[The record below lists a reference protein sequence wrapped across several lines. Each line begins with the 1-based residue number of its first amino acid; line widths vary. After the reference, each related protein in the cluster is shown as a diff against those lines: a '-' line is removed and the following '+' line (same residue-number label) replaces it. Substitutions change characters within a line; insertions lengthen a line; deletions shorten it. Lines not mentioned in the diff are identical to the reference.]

1 MKFMM
6 FIKHQEVSRDMKIPP
21 ALNDAM
27 GEFVGRMFASGA
39 LKDTNGL
46 QPTSKGKRIRSKGG
60 KLRTTDGPFTESKE
74 VVGGYAIVEA
84 PTYGEAM
91 KVATEFMEL
100 HAIHW
105 PEFECES
112 EIRPM
117 DEFEAPAK

>member
-6 FIKHQEVSRDMKIPP
+6 FIKHQEASRDLKIPK

-27 GEFVGRMFASGA
+27 GEFVTRCFANGS

-46 QPTSKGKRIRSKGG
+46 QPTSNGKRIRSKGG
-60 KLRTTDGPFTESKE
+60 KLETSDGPFTESKE

-84 PTYGEAM
+84 KTYEEAM

-117 DEFEAPAK
+117 EEHQG

>member
-6 FIKHQEVSRDMKIPP
+6 FIKHQEASRDLKIPK

-27 GEFVGRMFASGA
+27 SEFVPRMLASGL

-46 QPTSKGKRIRSKGG
+46 QPTAKGKRIRSKGG
-60 KLRTTDGPFTESKE
+60 KLKTTDGPFTEAKE

-84 PTYGEAM
+84 KTYEEAM
-91 KVATEFMEL
+91 TVATEFMEL
-100 HAIHW
+100 HAKHW

-117 DEFEAPAK
+117 DEYEPPKA

>member
-6 FIKHQEVSRDMKIPP
+6 FIKHQEASRDLKIPK

-27 GEFVGRMFASGA
+27 GEFVTRCFANGS

-46 QPTSKGKRIRSKGG
+46 QPTSNGKRIRSKGG
-60 KLRTTDGPFTESKE
+60 KLETSDGPFTESKE

-84 PTYGEAM
+84 KTYEEAM

-117 DEFEAPAK
+117 DEGQG

>member
-6 FIKHQEVSRDMKIPP
+6 FIKHQEASRDLKIPK

-27 GEFVGRMFASGA
+27 GEFVTRCFANGT

-46 QPTSKGKRIRSKGG
+46 QPTAKGKRIRSKDG
-60 KLRTTDGPFTESKE
+60 KLETTDGPFTESKE

-84 PTYGEAM
+84 KTYEEAM
-91 KVATEFMEL
+91 KVATEFMQL
-100 HAIHW
+100 HAVHW

-117 DEFEAPAK
+117 DEFEPPKA

>member
-6 FIKHQEVSRDMKIPP
+6 FIKHQEASRDLKVPK

-27 GEFVGRMFASGA
+27 GEFVGRCFASGV

-46 QPTSKGKRIRSKGG
+46 RPTSEGRRIRSKDG
-60 KLRTTDGPFTESKE
+60 KIKTTDGPFTEAKE
-74 VVGGYAIVEA
+74 VVGGYAIVET
-84 PTYGEAM
+84 PTYEEAM
-91 KVATEFMEL
+91 KVATEFMEI

-117 DEFEAPAK
+117 DEQPS

>member
-6 FIKHQEVSRDMKIPP
+6 FIKHQEVSRDVKIPK

-27 GEFVGRMFASGA
+27 GEFVTRSFASGA
-39 LKDTNGL
+39 LKETNGL

-60 KLRTTDGPFTESKE
+60 KLKTTDGPFTESKE

-84 PTYGEAM
+84 KTYEEAM

-117 DEFEAPAK
+117 EEYQP

>member
-6 FIKHQEVSRDMKIPP
+6 FIKHQEASRDLKIPK

-27 GEFVGRMFASGA
+27 GEFVPRMFASGL

-46 QPTSKGKRIRSKGG
+46 RPTSEGKRIRSRGG
-60 KLRTTDGPFTESKE
+60 KLKTTDGPFTEAKE

-84 PTYGEAM
+84 KSYEEAM

-100 HAIHW
+100 HAKHW

-117 DEFEAPAK
+117 DE